1 MKCTLRSQNFG
12 QKWSTV
18 ACKFPIISDN
28 RFNPRRN
35 IDEQHKFINKI
46 TSLPYMLEKEIS
58 TIAETKKKSS
68 HLKTERERD
77 VSPIKRSKMKC
88 FFHKKQGHH
97 IRDCKIKMVDEC
109 IKFRR

>member
-1 MKCTLRSQNFG
+1 VKCTLRSQKFG

-46 TSLPYMLEKEIS
+46 TSLPYMLEKKIS
-58 TIAETKKKSS
+58 TITETKKKSS

-77 VSPIKRSKMKC
+77 VSPIKRS
-88 FFHKKQGHH
+88 F
-97 IRDCKIKMVDEC
+97 
-109 IKFRR
+109 KFVSINQR